1 MTKYL
6 LNLIRVPLE
15 IGKNELMNEPST
27 MIPVLSDNKAHK
39 CDKLVIT
46 EVGSRTFSIPPE
58 GSNSSDN

>member
-39 CDKLVIT
+39 CDKPVIT
-46 EVGSRTFSIPPE
+46 EVGSRTFSIPRE